1 MYPTGVLVEPVSKSS
16 FESGLRGE
24 YFSNRELKGEP
35 VLVRTDEGVNFEWGA
50 LSPDPKVPE
59 NNFSVRWTGKLKAP
73 ESGKYLIGMAG
84 NGGARLVVDGQ
95 IIVEELTNRRTRTVT
110 KEMTLE
116 AGRSYDVRI
125 EYLEN
130 NNEFSAA
137 KLVWG
142 PPSAANILKAEALDK
157 VRQSDAVVMVMGIT
171 PSIEGEEMDVQVPGF
186 RGGDRT
192 EIALPEPQEEL
203 IKEVQALGKPVVL
216 VLLGGSAL
224 AVNWANDNVPA
235 ILDAW
240 YPGEEGGTAIADVI
254 FGDYNPAGRL
264 PVTFYRSIADLP
276 PFTDYSMKNRTYRYF
291 RGEPLYPFGFGLSYS
306 TFKYSKLQLAPAR
319 ARVGSPVNVSVEVQN
334 TGQVAGDEVVQ
345 VYLTDVGATYPV
357 PIRSLVGIKRV
368 ALKPGETRKLSFT
381 ISPEQMS
388 VVDDVGKRLI
398 EPGEFELTVGGKQP
412 GFKGNADAR
421 TTDVVTGRFELTGK
435 TRPYTP

>member
-1 MYPTGVLVEPVSKSS
+1 
-16 FESGLRGE
+16 
-24 YFSNRELKGEP
+24 
-35 VLVRTDEGVNFEWGA
+35 
-50 LSPDPKVPE
+50 
-59 NNFSVRWTGKLKAP
+59 
-73 ESGKYLIGMAG
+73 
-84 NGGARLVVDGQ
+84 
-95 IIVEELTNRRTRTVT
+95 
-110 KEMTLE
+110 
-116 AGRSYDVRI
+116 
-125 EYLEN
+125 
-130 NNEFSAA
+130 
-137 KLVWG
+137 
-142 PPSAANILKAEALDK
+142 
-157 VRQSDAVVMVMGIT
+157 
-171 PSIEGEEMDVQVPGF
+171 
-186 RGGDRT
+186 
-192 EIALPEPQEEL
+192 
-203 IKEVQALGKPVVL
+203 
-216 VLLGGSAL
+216 
-224 AVNWANDNVPA
+224 
-235 ILDAW
+235 
-240 YPGEEGGTAIADVI
+240 
-254 FGDYNPAGRL
+254 
-264 PVTFYRSIADLP
+264 VTFYRSIADLP

-398 EPGEFELTVGGKQP
+398 EPGKFELTVGGKQP